1 MNDFQH
7 NLFSTPVWISNRED
21 NEFNDKVASLAYK
34 FRDNAVNA
42 GLVSDGWSDFE
53 KSSSQEDFKSKGVTS
68 YYSDNLA
75 TNPEWKEVVIGILD
89 QAEQT
94 LGSEYKLG
102 MENMWTT
109 IYPEEGFIPKH
120 THPGS
125 TVSGVYYVKAE
136 QECGNIEFE
145 DPAWLVKQSI
155 HYYNNSNPKLP
166 KATNFWV
173 EPTPGRM
180 ILFPAYLPHSTK
192 PNKSGKDRIIL
203 SFNLYFFDK

>member
-1 MNDFQH
+1 MTDFKQ
-7 NLFSTPVWISNRED
+7 NLFSTPIWISNRHD
-21 NEFNDKVASLAYK
+21 DGFNEKVISLAYK

-42 GLVSDGWSDFE
+42 GLVSDGWNEFE

-68 YYSDNLA
+68 FYSENLRD
-75 TNPEWKEVVIGILD
+75 NPEWGEVVVNILD
-89 QAEQT
+89 QARMT
-94 LGSEYKLG
+94 LRSEFGLG

-109 IYPEEGFIPKH
+109 IYPEGGFIPKH
-120 THPGS
+120 MHPGS
-125 TVSGVYYVKAE
+125 TISGVYYAKAE

-155 HYYNNSNPKLP
+155 HYQNSVNPTLP
-166 KATNFWV
+166 STPNYWV

-180 ILFPAYLPHSTK
+180 VLFPAYLPHSTK

-203 SFNLYFFDK
+203 SFNLYFTKP